1 MTRGRPATPL
11 GTWGEVNFTE
21 TKHGKYQASTY
32 LRLHS
37 GKTVRIRATDT
48 TKKKAETAIK
58 IKCQERLKSEG
69 NNSETLSTTS
79 KTSELVDQW
88 ISQHKAAES
97 TLKGYRST
105 INNHIKPALGNVR
118 INEMNTFVIDSF
130 LQSLSPAVSKQARA
144 VLTQSFAM
152 AVRYDLRPTNPVR
165 EARVVK
171 PTNKKKARAVT
182 ATEFLAFRALAE
194 FHQNSSPTKRLRAA
208 PLLNIIDLLAAT
220 GARISELLSLKWED
234 VNLGSSPTVVIRPTK
249 DHGVSTRHVELPSF
263 AVDALNRQKT
273 LSPPELMTF
282 VFSTSTGTRIGT
294 DKAELW
300 FRETRANWH
309 HWEGLEV
316 PGEDK
321 PIKPDLSWVTPHS
334 FRRTMGTLIAAANG
348 EYIASQQL
356 GHADTATTRRHYI
369 ESPKTAQHVASLVDA
384 YFQVSKK

>member
-11 GTWGEVNFTE
+11 GTWGEVHFTE

-32 LRLHS
+32 LRLHN

-58 IKCQERLKSEG
+58 VKCQERLKSEG

-144 VLTQSFAM
+144 VLTQAFAT
-152 AVRYDLRPTNPVR
+152 AVRYGIRSTNPVR

-171 PTNKKKARAVT
+171 PTGEKKARAVT

-220 GARISELLSLKWED
+220 GARISEVLSITWED
-234 VNLGSSPTVVIRPTK
+234 VSIEGNPTVVIRPTK
-249 DHGVSTRHVELPSF
+249 DHGRSTRHVELPSF
-263 AVDALNRQKT
+263 AVDALKRQKA
-273 LSPPELMTF
+273 LSPPELMKF

-300 FRETRANWH
+300 FREARSSWSN
-309 HWEGLEV
+309 WEGLEV
-316 PGEDK
+316 PGDEELF
-321 PIKPDLSWVTPHS
+321 KPDLSWVTPHS

-348 EYIASQQL
+348 EYIASRQL
-356 GHADTATTRRHYI
+356 GHADTSTTRRHYI
-369 ESPKTAQHVASLVDA
+369 ESPKTAQQVGKLVEE